1 MAVLE
6 AATRQVSG
14 DKDEPHSLTVIVAS
28 GRTESIKTVRAV
40 PEDRL
45 LAASVAKKDMVE
57 VPCRRLVKFKIQVP
71 VLVTE
76 AVTEEKPWLMT
87 ALASAVPLKEMLV
100 EVEI

>member
-1 MAVLE
+1 MLE

-14 DKDEPHSLTVIVAS
+14 ERDEEHSLTVIVAS
-28 GRTESIKTVRAV
+28 GKTESIKTVRVA
-40 PEDRL
+40 PAERL
-45 LAASVAKKDMVE
+45 LAASVAKKDMVD

-76 AVTEEKPWLMT
+76 AVREEKFWLIA
-87 ALASAVPLKEMLV
+87 ALASAVPPKVMLV